1 MMKTEKQLKK
11 KNMKLLVCGGAGFIG
26 SNFVRYMLETY
37 PDIVVVNYDKLTYA
51 GNLEN
56 LSGVDTLP
64 NYTFVQGDIVDLEK
78 LREVMNTHNITHVI
92 NFAAETHVDRSIHGG
107 AKEFVLTNT
116 LGVQMILDAVKENQ
130 IEKFVNV
137 STDEVYGALELDSPD
152 LFTEDTPVMPN
163 MPYAA
168 AKAGGDLMCNAY
180 FVTHGVPVVVTHC
193 SNNYGPYQFP
203 EKLIPYFVFKLMRGE
218 KVPVYGDGLNVR
230 DWIHVRDHAKALDLL
245 LRKGVPGEVYNIGS
259 DNERNNKEITKML
272 IDILGKG
279 EDAIEYVKD
288 RPGHDRRYGID
299 ASKITALGWTPDY
312 PREKFEEGL
321 HETVHWYLQNTEW
334 VENLNKR
341 KEEMNSWQETFL
353 KK

>member
-1 MMKTEKQLKK
+1 
-11 KNMKLLVCGGAGFIG
+11 MKLLVTGGAGFIG
-26 SNFVRYMLETY
+26 SNFIHYVLETRN
-37 PDIVVVNYDKLTYA
+37 DIEVVNYDKLTYA

-56 LSGVDTLP
+56 LTDIQENP
-64 NYTFVQGDIVDLEK
+64 RYTFVQGDITDLEH
-78 LREVMNTHNITHVI
+78 LNTVMSEHGITHVI

-116 LGVQMILDAVKENQ
+116 LGTQMILDAVRENK

-137 STDEVYGALELDSPD
+137 STDEVYGALELDSPE
-152 LFTEDTPVMPN
+152 LFTEDTPIMPN

-168 AKAGGDLMCNAY
+168 AKAGGDLMCHAY

-203 EKLIPYFVFKLMRGE
+203 EKLIPYFVFKLMKGE

-230 DWIHVRDHAKALDLL
+230 DWIHVRDHAQALL
-245 LRKGVPGEVYNIGS
+245 LLLEKGEPGAVYNIGS
-259 DNERNNKEITKML
+259 DNERNNKEITEMILK
-272 IDILGKG
+272 ILGKG
-279 EDAIEYVKD
+279 EEMIEYVKD

-299 ASKITALGWTPDY
+299 ASKILALGWQPDY
-312 PREKFEEGL
+312 PREKFEAGL
-321 HETVHWYLQNTEW
+321 QETIDWYLANTEW
-334 VENLNKR
+334 VEHIWER
-341 KEEMNSWQETFL
+341 KEEMNSWNQDFFEA